1 LNLASNNERGEI
13 KMKNRTGKLLLIMLA
28 LLVIAVSS
36 GCGGSG
42 HIRGGSAF
50 YDMHY
55 PNPWYG
61 YRGGLPPAQYIGPPP
76 VVPPPDIPDLP
87 PLEAV
92 PLPM

>member
-1 LNLASNNERGEI
+1 
-13 KMKNRTGKLLLIMLA
+13 MKNRTGKLILIMLT
-28 LLVIAVSS
+28 LLFIAASS

-42 HIRGGSAF
+42 HIRGGSAY

-55 PNPWYG
+55 HNPWYG
-61 YRGGLPPAQYIGPPP
+61 YSGGLPPPQYIGPPP
-76 VVPPPDIPDLP
+76 VVLPPDIPDLPDLP